1 MIPDPPPTTSDP
13 TLCANESPE
22 EFVTAIK
29 ERLSG
34 FTPFSTYGRVTQVV
48 GLVIEGRGPVSSVG
62 DAALIYPQ
70 EGKAPINAEV
80 VGFREGK
87 TLLMPLG
94 ELRGIG
100 VGAKIL
106 SKKSVVNMSVGDG
119 LLGRVIDG
127 LGNPIDGLGPL
138 ATEEHAPIYRDTV
151 NPLKKKR
158 ITEPLDLGV
167 RSLNGLFTVG
177 KGQRMGI
184 FAGSGVGKSVLLGMI
199 ARHTEANVNVIGLI
213 GERGREVREFLE
225 RDLGAGLKHSVV
237 IVATS
242 DQPPLI
248 RVRAAFLTVA
258 IAEYFRDK
266 GADVLL
272 LMDSLTRFSMA
283 QREVALAIGEP
294 PTTKGY
300 TPSVFTLLT
309 KVLERAGNGDCE
321 GTMTAIYTVL
331 VEGDDLDDPI
341 ADAARSVLDGHVVL
355 SRKLADM
362 NQYPPVDVLRSI
374 SRLMK
379 DISPR
384 EQVEYA
390 AKIVEI
396 LSEYERAED
405 LINIGA
411 YNPGSNKKIDYAIS
425 MTDKVKTFLIQGIN
439 ERVTLEDARNSMKLL
454 FYV

>member
-1 MIPDPPPTTSDP
+1 MT
-13 TLCANESPE
+13 ESLNLTPQDE
-22 EFVTAIK
+22 ESYASIK
-29 ERLSG
+29 RRLAT
-34 FTPFSTYGRVTQVV
+34 FYPYQMYGKVSQVV
-48 GLVIEGRGPVSSVG
+48 GLVIEGKGPVSSVG
-62 DAALIYPQ
+62 DAALIYPT
-70 EGKAPINAEV
+70 EGKPPINAEV
-80 VGFREGK
+80 VGFKEGK

-94 ELRGIG
+94 ELRGVG
-100 VGAKIL
+100 VGSKIH
-106 SKKSVVNMSVGDG
+106 SKKSVVNMGVGTG

-127 LGNPIDGLGPL
+127 LGQPMDGKGSLDI
-138 ATEEHAPIYRDTV
+138 ADHVPIYRETV

-158 ITEPLDLGV
+158 IAEPLDLGI
-167 RSLNGLFTVG
+167 RAFNGLLTCG
-177 KGQRMGI
+177 RGQRMGI

-225 RDLGAGLKHSVV
+225 RDLGEGLNHSVV

-272 LMDSLTRFSMA
+272 LMDSLTRFAMA
-283 QREVALAIGEP
+283 QREVGLAIGEP

-300 TPSVFTLLT
+300 TPSVFSHLT
-309 KVLERAGNGDCE
+309 KLLERTGNGE
-321 GTMTAIYTVL
+321 GSGTMTAIFSVL

-341 ADAARSVLDGHVVL
+341 ADASRAVLDGHVVL
-355 SRKLADM
+355 SRKLADS
-362 NQYPPVDVLRSI
+362 NQYPAIDVLRSV
-374 SRLMK
+374 SRTMK
-379 DISPR
+379 DIIAG
-384 EQVEYA
+384 EQLQFA
-390 AKIVEI
+390 NRITEI

-425 MTDKVKTFLIQGIN
+425 MMDRVKTFLSQGVD
-439 ERVTLEDARNSMKLL
+439 ERVTIEKTVDSMKLL
-454 FYV
+454 FYA

>member
-1 MIPDPPPTTSDP
+1 VRRKLTTLYP
-13 TLCANESPE
+13 YQM
-22 EFVTAIK
+22 
-29 ERLSG
+29 
-34 FTPFSTYGRVTQVV
+34 YGKVSQVV
-48 GLVIEGRGPVSSVG
+48 GLVIEGKGPVSSVG
-62 DAALIYPQ
+62 DAALIYPTAP
-70 EGKAPINAEV
+70 KPPINAEV

-94 ELRGIG
+94 ELRGVG
-100 VGAKIL
+100 VGSKIL
-106 SKKSVVNMSVGDG
+106 SKKSVVNMGVGAG

-127 LGNPIDGLGPL
+127 LGNPMDEKGELDT
-138 ATEEHAPIYRDTV
+138 AEHVPIYRDTV

-158 ITEPLDLGV
+158 ITEALDLGI
-167 RSLNGLFTVG
+167 RSFNGLLTCG
-177 KGQRMGI
+177 RGQRIGI

-225 RDLGAGLKHSVV
+225 RDLGEGLNRSVV

-272 LMDSLTRFSMA
+272 LMDSLTRFAMA
-283 QREVALAIGEP
+283 QREVGLAIGEP

-300 TPSVFTLLT
+300 TPSVFSLLT
-309 KVLERAGNGDCE
+309 KLLERTGNGE
-321 GTMTAIYTVL
+321 GTGTMTAIFSVL
-331 VEGDDLDDPI
+331 VEGDDLDEPI
-341 ADAARSVLDGHVVL
+341 ADASRAVLDGHVVL
-355 SRKLADM
+355 SRKLADS
-362 NQYPPVDVLRSI
+362 NQYPAIDVLRSV
-374 SRLMK
+374 SRTMK
-379 DISPR
+379 DIVPNDQLKLSAR
-384 EQVEYA
+384 
-390 AKIVEI
+390 ITEI

-411 YNPGSNKKIDYAIS
+411 YSPGSNKKIDYAIS
-425 MTDKVKTFLIQGIN
+425 MMDRVKAFLVQGVDEKVTVDQ
-439 ERVTLEDARNSMKLL
+439 TLDSMKLL
-454 FYV
+454 FYA